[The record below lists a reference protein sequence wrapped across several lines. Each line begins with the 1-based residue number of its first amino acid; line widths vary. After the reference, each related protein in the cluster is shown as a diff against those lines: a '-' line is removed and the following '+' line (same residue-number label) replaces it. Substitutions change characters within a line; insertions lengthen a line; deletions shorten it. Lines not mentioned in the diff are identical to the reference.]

1 MFWYQIMECKIISTQ
16 QRLKWYISTKK
27 NWQIEMKNKIKIILN
42 NLHILKI
49 FSSVA
54 ITKKIFFKCYKN
66 QEIFVWF
73 SDYK

>member
-1 MFWYQIMECKIISTQ
+1 
-16 QRLKWYISTKK
+16 
-27 NWQIEMKNKIKIILN
+27 MKNKIKIILN
-42 NLHILKI
+42 NLYILKI

-73 SDYK
+73 SDYT

>member
-1 MFWYQIMECKIISTQ
+1 MVYIYQ
-16 QRLKWYISTKK
+16 KK
-27 NWQIEMKNKIKIILN
+27 KWQIEMKNKIKIILN
-42 NLHILKI
+42 NLYILKI